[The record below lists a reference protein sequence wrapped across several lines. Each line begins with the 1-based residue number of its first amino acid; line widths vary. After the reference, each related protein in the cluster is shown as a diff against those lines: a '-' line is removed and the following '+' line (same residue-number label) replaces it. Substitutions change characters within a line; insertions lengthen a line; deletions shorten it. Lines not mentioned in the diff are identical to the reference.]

1 MSLLP
6 NTASGFLWVMGHAL
20 HQDLAKSSLVSA
32 FINEDLLEHSQ
43 AYLFTYGLRLLTVA
57 GVELS

>member
-1 MSLLP
+1 
-6 NTASGFLWVMGHAL
+6 MGHAL

-32 FINEDLLEHSQ
+32 FINEDLLGHRQ